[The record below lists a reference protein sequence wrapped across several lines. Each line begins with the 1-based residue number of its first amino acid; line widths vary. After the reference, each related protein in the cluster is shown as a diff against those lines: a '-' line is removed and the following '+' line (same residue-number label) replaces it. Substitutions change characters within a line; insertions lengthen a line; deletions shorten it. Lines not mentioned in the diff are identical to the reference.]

1 MKKLILILVFASL
14 INGNAFGETLYEKR
28 NQYIYNN
35 LSFEYSECQHYYYLI
50 VSEALK
56 TNNPDPKVIQDY
68 LSASKS
74 AGDIAFVFGQEAGLT
89 VEAMLARTKISVD
102 QMLKSMNNNYA
113 NISVLFVKYKDLCEG
128 LLKNPEIRN
137 QYWINRAY
145 EKIK

>member
-1 MKKLILILVFASL
+1 MKKLILILVFAL
-14 INGNAFGETLYEKR
+14 LVNGNAFGETLDEKR

-35 LSFEYSECQHYYYLI
+35 LSFEYSECQHYYLI

-113 NISVLFVKYKDLCEG
+113 NISVLFVKYQDLCEG
-128 LLKNPEIRN
+128 LLKNPDIRN

>member
-1 MKKLILILVFASL
+1 MKKLILILVFAL
-14 INGNAFGETLYEKR
+14 LVNGNAFGETLDEKR

-35 LSFEYSECQHYYYLI
+35 LSFEYSECQHYYLI

-89 VEAMLARTKISVD
+89 VEAMLARTKMLVD
-102 QMLKSMNNNYA
+102 QMLKPLNNNYA
-113 NISVLFVKYKDLCEG
+113 NISILMEKYHNQCNSMLD
-128 LLKNPEIRN
+128 NPEIRN